1 MQALWPIGIMA
12 ALARQALGEDVEG
25 LDGDR
30 RSLRSAPAFGLTAAK
45 MGAGKTLTA
54 TIGSYVA
61 AGRAP
66 AMISQA
72 DGSGVAGS
80 HHRPT

>member
-45 MGAGKTLTA
+45 LGAGQPLTA
-54 TIGSYVA
+54 TIGSHIA
-61 AGRAP
+61 AGRP
-66 AMISQA
+66 
-72 DGSGVAGS
+72 
-80 HHRPT
+80 P